1 MSTLK
6 TNNIEHLDA
15 TSPSIKP
22 TIGGGVIFAGLSTF
36 QSDAN
41 LTTANAK
48 IEWSASS
55 GSNPFIRS
63 IGTGQQEIEF
73 NTGGDE
79 RLRIDSSGNL
89 GIGTNNPGSTL
100 HLDSKTTNV
109 PLIVQASENNR
120 ARVVFRNNQETGTE
134 CTVELINE
142 DLRFNT
148 NSGERMRIVKDGNV
162 GFGLTNPD
170 HRVSIAGSM
179 RVQNPSNT
187 NQFLA
192 ITHQGIDFGNT
203 GAGSSST
210 TASHLLDDYEEGT
223 FTPVLSND
231 GSTTYTTQVGR
242 YTKVG
247 NIVHIN
253 ALVRINS
260 VSGGSGVTGFTL
272 PFQNDSGAHAV
283 GLLVGN
289 NSWTSNFSD
298 ANLAGWMADGSNEMR
313 FYYNSGQ
320 NLEAISVSNIG
331 DSSEAAIQA
340 TYRTN
345 D

>member
-6 TNNIEHLDA
+6 TNNFEHLDA
-15 TSPSIKP
+15 SSPNI
-22 TIGGGVIFAGLSTF
+22 TLGIGGGVNISGIATAESGLNVTSGSVGIGTDNPDSLLHIYHPTINTTALF
-36 QSDAN
+36 ESGDAN
-41 LTTANAK
+41 CSIALAD
-48 IEWSASS
+48 SS
-55 GSNPFIRS
+55 GSV
-63 IGTGQQEIEF
+63 TF
-73 NTGGDE
+73 NTKNGKLSILTGGNPASNGTNATVKV
-79 RLRIDSSGNL
+79 LIDSS
-89 GIGTNNPGSTL
+89 
-100 HLDSKTTNV
+100 D
-109 PLIVQASENNR
+109 
-120 ARVVFRNNQETGTE
+120 
-134 CTVELINE
+134 
-142 DLRFNT
+142 
-148 NSGERMRIVKDGNV
+148 NV
-162 GFGLTNPD
+162 GFGTDNPAEN
-170 HRVSIAGSM
+170 VSVAGTI
-179 RVQNPSNT
+179 RVQDSTDATQYLTIN
-187 NQFLA
+187 
-192 ITHQGIDFGNT
+192 HQGVNFQNT

-210 TASHLLDDYEEGT
+210 AAAHILDDYEEGT
-223 FTPVLSND
+223 FTPVLLND

-253 ALVRINS
+253 AFVRINS

-272 PFQNDSGAHAV
+272 PFQNNSGAHAV

-320 NLEAISVSNIG
+320 NLDAIAVSNIG

>member
-6 TNNIEHLDA
+6 TNNFEHLDA
-15 TSPSIKP
+15 SSPNI
-22 TIGGGVIFAGLSTF
+22 TLGIGGGVNISGIATAESGLRVT
-36 QSDAN
+36 
-41 LTTANAK
+41 
-48 IEWSASS
+48 
-55 GSNPFIRS
+55 
-63 IGTGQQEIEF
+63 
-73 NTGGDE
+73 
-79 RLRIDSSGNL
+79 SGNI
-89 GIGTNNPGSTL
+89 GIGTNNPGQKL
-100 HLDSKTTNV
+100 HIIGDGSPIILLEDGS
-109 PLIVQASENNR
+109 
-120 ARVVFRNNQETGTE
+120 GTDQ
-134 CTVELINE
+134 TFTRYKSSAY
-142 DLRFNT
+142 DW
-148 NSGERMRIVKDGNV
+148 SV
-162 GFGLTNPD
+162 GAD
-170 HRVSIAGSM
+170 HRDGSFVINRSTNLRTGAPELYIASNGNIGIGITDPATKLSLPGTI
-179 RVQNPSNT
+179 RVQNSSDATQYLSINY
-187 NQFLA
+187 L
-192 ITHQGIDFGNT
+192 GINFQNT

-210 TASHLLDDYEEGT
+210 AASHLLDDYEEGT
-223 FTPVLSND
+223 FTPVLLND

-253 ALVRINS
+253 AFVRINN

-272 PFQNDSGAHAV
+272 PFQNDSGSHVV

-298 ANLAGWMADGSNEMR
+298 ANLAGWMANGSNEMN

-320 NLEAISVSNIG
+320 NLDAIAVSNIG

>member
-6 TNNIEHLDA
+6 TNNFEHLDA
-15 TSPSIKP
+15 SSPNI
-22 TIGGGVIFAGLSTF
+22 TLGIGGGVNISGIATAESGLNVT
-36 QSDAN
+36 
-41 LTTANAK
+41 
-48 IEWSASS
+48 S
-55 GSNPFIRS
+55 GRV
-63 IGTGQQEIEF
+63 
-73 NTGGDE
+73 
-79 RLRIDSSGNL
+79 
-89 GIGTNNPGSTL
+89 GIGTSIPTSILHLKSNTTAEVKLTLQNTNGTTAIYGNNDDIIMDADKYRIRDVNGSAEYIRIVSGGGVGINTNLVASGVNVAVAGTIRVQGSTDATQYL
-100 HLDSKTTNV
+100 T
-109 PLIVQASENNR
+109 
-120 ARVVFRNNQETGTE
+120 
-134 CTVELINE
+134 IN
-142 DLRFNT
+142 
-148 NSGERMRIVKDGNV
+148 
-162 GFGLTNPD
+162 
-170 HRVSIAGSM
+170 
-179 RVQNPSNT
+179 
-187 NQFLA
+187 
-192 ITHQGIDFGNT
+192 HQGIDFQNT

-210 TASHLLDDYEEGT
+210 AASHLLDDYEEGT

-253 ALVRINS
+253 ALVRINN

-272 PFQNDSGAHAV
+272 PFQNDSGTHAV

-320 NLEAISVSNIG
+320 NLEAIAVSNIG
-331 DSSEAAIQA
+331 DGSEAAIQA

>member
-6 TNNIEHLDA
+6 TNNFEHLDA
-15 TSPSIKP
+15 SSPNI
-22 TIGGGVIFAGLSTF
+22 TLGIGGGVNISGIATAETGLRV
-36 QSDAN
+36 
-41 LTTANAK
+41 
-48 IEWSASS
+48 
-55 GSNPFIRS
+55 P
-63 IGTGQQEIEF
+63 
-73 NTGGDE
+73 
-79 RLRIDSSGNL
+79 SGNI
-89 GIGTNNPGSTL
+89 GIGTDVPGQKLHIIGDGSPVILLEDGSGTDQTFTRYKSSAYNWSVGADHEDGSFVINRSTNL
-100 HLDSKTTNV
+100 
-109 PLIVQASENNR
+109 R
-120 ARVVFRNNQETGTE
+120 TGDP
-134 CTVELINE
+134 ELYIGSN
-142 DLRFNT
+142 
-148 NSGERMRIVKDGNV
+148 GNI
-162 GFGLTNPD
+162 GIGLTNPATKLNLAGTIRLENSSD
-170 HRVSIAGSM
+170 DTQYLSI
-179 RVQNPSNT
+179 NY
-187 NQFLA
+187 
-192 ITHQGIDFGNT
+192 QGINFQNT

-210 TASHLLDDYEEGT
+210 AASHLLDDYEEGT
-223 FTPVLSND
+223 FTPVLLND

-247 NIVHIN
+247 NIVYIN

-289 NSWTSNFSD
+289 NSWSSNFSD

-320 NLEAISVSNIG
+320 NLEAIAVSNIG